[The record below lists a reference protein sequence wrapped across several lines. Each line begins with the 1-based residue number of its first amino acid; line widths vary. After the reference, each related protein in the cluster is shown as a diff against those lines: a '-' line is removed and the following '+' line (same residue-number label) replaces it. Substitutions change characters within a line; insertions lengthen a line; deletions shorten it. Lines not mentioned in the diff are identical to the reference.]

1 MIYFLTVS
9 DDHTVFILQK
19 APLPAT
25 VVLMASA
32 GSSCKFRSSVLPFR
46 AILDCFWHFW
56 VVLGEPVTY
65 MITRGIE
72 LVVGRVTALRGFRR
86 VWRGFGWSGGV

>member
-1 MIYFLTVS
+1 MLEDIFWSVDIMGGDHRSIFIFVLFQFLL
-9 DDHTVFILQK
+9 FLGRFCNFG
-19 APLPAT
+19 LF
-25 VVLMASA
+25 L
-32 GSSCKFRSSVLPFR
+32 
-46 AILDCFWHFW
+46 HFW

-86 VWRGFGWSGGV
+86 GFGWSGGV